1 MIGPDGE
8 MYKCWDDVGL
18 EEKVVG
24 HIDRFN
30 DWNMALIAEGMTGCS
45 YLDDPEC
52 KECYYFPICN
62 GGCHRIR
69 QKNLHAEVKHS
80 SCTYFKGNLEN
91 LLELYFE
98 QKRLMARKS

>member
-91 LLELYFE
+91 LLELYYE